1 MHSLRLAGK
10 RYFPGEEFELT
21 DEQAKR
27 LNTDTFV
34 IVEPEQAVA
43 FAAEVSLVQP
53 IQEPQAKI
61 EAPATVVQKPKKGS
75 KRPGLAG
82 TNTP

>member
-1 MHSLRLAGK
+1 LGGK
-10 RYFPGEEFELT
+10 RYFPGDEFELT

-53 IQEPQAKI
+53 IREPEAKM
-61 EAPATVVQKPKKGS
+61 EAPVTVVQKPKKGS
-75 KRPGLAG
+75 RHPGLAG
-82 TNTP
+82 KKAP